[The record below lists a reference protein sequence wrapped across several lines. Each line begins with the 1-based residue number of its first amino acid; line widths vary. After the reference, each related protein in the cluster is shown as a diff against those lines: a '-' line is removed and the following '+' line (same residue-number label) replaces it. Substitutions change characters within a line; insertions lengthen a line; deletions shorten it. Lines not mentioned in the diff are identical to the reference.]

1 MGRVTPSIAP
11 IAVGLLA
18 IAATSCTEPSCPG
31 SGSSDICAGPPYG
44 FARIRG
50 LALDGSGDP
59 IVGKPAGVACGSV
72 VGTYDDVTDSEG
84 RFEML
89 PVYGSLPDSNLVPLP
104 PRASDGSFLITC
116 DVGIRL
122 SHDEVLER
130 RGVPVRFFPVREAV
144 IATEVSLE
152 ASGP

>member
-1 MGRVTPSIAP
+1 
-11 IAVGLLA
+11 
-18 IAATSCTEPSCPG
+18 
-31 SGSSDICAGPPYG
+31 
-44 FARIRG
+44 
-50 LALDGSGDP
+50 
-59 IVGKPAGVACGSV
+59 
-72 VGTYDDVTDSEG
+72 VTDADG

-122 SHDEVLER
+122 SHDEALER
-130 RGVPVRFFPVREAV
+130 RGIPVRFFPVREAV